1 MTDQPAFPTDS
12 ERQVGPSTYHF
23 TGMTLR
29 DYFATRAHSSLLA
42 ANLIDELGCS
52 PSELA
57 HDAYLHAD
65 EMLAEREK

>member
-1 MTDQPAFPTDS
+1 MENIPAFPTDS

-29 DYFATRAHSSLLA
+29 DYFAARAHSSLLA

-52 PSELA
+52 PSDLA

-65 EMLAEREK
+65 AMIKERDK